1 MSLTKRML
9 EQQQTADAP
18 ETRIIAVNRLI
29 NRAYRTACD
38 DAPDYETLDTIARAL
53 HEARQELNALATS
66 IGTLEGMTEGMMHH
80 V

>member
-1 MSLTKRML
+1 MSFSKRMY
-9 EQQQTADAP
+9 ESQTTSDAP
-18 ETRIIAVNRLI
+18 EARLASVNRLVA
-29 NRAYRTACD
+29 RAYRTACD

-53 HEARQELNALATS
+53 REARQELNALAAS